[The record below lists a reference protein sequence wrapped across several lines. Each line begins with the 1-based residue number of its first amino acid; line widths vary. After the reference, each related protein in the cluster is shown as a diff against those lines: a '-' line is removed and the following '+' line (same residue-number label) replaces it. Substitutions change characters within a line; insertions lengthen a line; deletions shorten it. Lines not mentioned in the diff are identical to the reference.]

1 MISES
6 STCVVVDNGAGT
18 IKGGFAGDYAPR
30 CYFPNVVGKP
40 KNQAI
45 IVGGDNKENY
55 VGDEAE
61 QKRSVLRMSYPI
73 QNGNIVAW
81 HDMIKVWHHCFYSE
95 LLAEISEQ
103 PLLITETANASP
115 QNKIQMA
122 QIFFETFNCPA
133 IYFMPTNILALYST
147 GKTTGLVLD
156 SGHDVTNVMPVFE
169 GYSIREAI
177 QTDLYGGSAIVDHLM
192 KVYEEKVPSL
202 AGNRQVGF
210 KIKENECSV
219 RDARGKV
226 QVQSSSV
233 YNLPDGVALH
243 MGSELQ
249 DVPEQMFKP
258 VAGGFTKRSVQG
270 LLRDS
275 INLCDESLREE
286 LLSNILVVGGNTH
299 IPGYCDRLQEEA
311 KKEFKVQAELDVP
324 KDRIFNAWIGGSLF
338 SSLST
343 FNDTAITR
351 DDYMKEGEIKV
362 TSKCLL

>member
-1 MISES
+1 
-6 STCVVVDNGAGT
+6 
-18 IKGGFAGDYAPR
+18 
-30 CYFPNVVGKP
+30 
-40 KNQAI
+40 
-45 IVGGDNKENY
+45 
-55 VGDEAE
+55 
-61 QKRSVLRMSYPI
+61 
-73 QNGNIVAW
+73 
-81 HDMIKVWHHCFYSE
+81 
-95 LLAEISEQ
+95 
-103 PLLITETANASP
+103 
-115 QNKIQMA
+115 MA

-177 QTDLYGGSAIVDHLM
+177 QTDLYGGKSIVDHLM
-192 KVYEEKVPSL
+192 KVYEAKVPSL
-202 AGNRQVGF
+202 AGNKQVGF

-219 RDARGKV
+219 KDIKGKV
-226 QVQSSSV
+226 LVQSSSV

-249 DVPEQMFKP
+249 DIPEQMFKP
-258 VAGGFTKRSVQG
+258 VSGGYTKKSVQG

-286 LLSNILVVGGNTH
+286 LLNNILVVGGNTH
-299 IPGYCDRLQEEA
+299 IPGYCDRLQDEVR
-311 KKEFKVQAELDVP
+311 KEFKVQTELDTP

-362 TSKCLL
+362 ASKCLL